1 MIKKLTLFIAV
12 MFVYFGVFSQQYVA
26 QTEKGTANEQQNS
39 DVLKSSYSMR
49 ADTILMHTDTVTTCN
64 AIFYDSGGETGGYVG
79 RESYTLTI
87 LPATPNSQIVVT
99 FLEVNIDARHDY
111 LEVHNGTSTSSPLI
125 TTLKGTFVPEEPF
138 YGENTD
144 GALTFYFYSNAWY
157 HADGW
162 KATVECF
169 PIVPKT

>member
-12 MFVYFGVFSQQYVA
+12 MFVYFGVFSQQYVT
-26 QTEKGTANEQQNS
+26 QTEKGTANEQQS

-49 ADTILMHTDTVTTCN
+49 ADTILMHTDTITTCN

-111 LEVHNGTSTSSPLI
+111 LEIHNGTSASSPLI
-125 TTLKGTFVPEEPF
+125 TTLKGTFIPEEPF

-144 GALTFYFYSNAWY
+144 GALTFYFYNN
-157 HADGW
+157 
-162 KATVECF
+162 T
-169 PIVPKT
+169 